1 MGCCH
6 HYQFSAGGDD
16 LFTVDVNRI
25 RFGPGALRELGA
37 EVALEGVKNA
47 AVFTDSVVAQLEL
60 FSEALQSLRVD
71 GVAIEVYDKDR
82 VEPTDMPTGVGGVG
96 FDGADIDDLVAGA
109 LVQ

>member
-6 HYQFSAGGDD
+6 HYQFNAGGDD

-47 AVFTDSVVAQLEL
+47 AVFTDSVVAQLEI
-60 FSEALQSLRVD
+60 FSEALQSLRAT
-71 GVAIEVYDKDR
+71 GVAIEV
-82 VEPTDMPTGVGGVG
+82 
-96 FDGADIDDLVAGA
+96 
-109 LVQ
+109 